1 MENGGKNHTTIG
13 SNYIFLNR
21 IGLRRIQYYIYHI
34 YYYLLLNLLFYL
46 YFEMASVDRVKS
58 KMEGQKWQIML

>member
-21 IGLRRIQYYIYHI
+21 IGLRRILYYII
-34 YYYLLLNLLFYL
+34 YILLSITKSLILFI
-46 YFEMASVDRVKS
+46 F
-58 KMEGQKWQIML
+58 

>member
-21 IGLRRIQYYIYHI
+21 IGLRRIIIYI
-34 YYYLLLNLLFYL
+34 LLSITKSLILFI
-46 YFEMASVDRVKS
+46 F
-58 KMEGQKWQIML
+58 